1 MNGLRYTRITIFH
14 VLWLVAVAAGTALG
28 LFVGLRYFS
37 TMGLIICGII
47 GLAVGHV
54 VGCLPDWICTRLF
67 FRHLMKCSKD
77 QLRAMVAAG
86 DWKFDN
92 TMALLRL
99 GALGEDV
106 RQEIPRIVAMLESDS
121 QLTRIFGWDALRIVF
136 TEESRVIEDY
146 NPRGSTEDCRNKTEI
161 LKAALAK
168 GLPPPTRSASPS
180 PKVLRNKK
188 KRFSWLAFLLFISFF
203 AVAVTAGML
212 FVSATRKPTDSR
224 LTLILV
230 GAFAGFFC
238 AWLLYFLIAQFY
250 LRVIRGGPF
259 NVGDTVEITDG
270 PHKGKTGPIL
280 IADKKKGIFKVDIGL
295 QSNEWDDNYFDEFAI
310 RRLRNFK

>member
-1 MNGLRYTRITIFH
+1 MNGLRYTKITIFH
-14 VLWLVAVAAGTALG
+14 VLWLFAVAAGAALG
-28 LFVGLRYFS
+28 LLVGLRYFS

-47 GLAVGHV
+47 GLAVGHIL
-54 VGCLPDWICTRLF
+54 GCLPDWICTRLF

-121 QLTRIFGWDALRIVF
+121 QLTRIYGWDALRIVF
-136 TEESRVIEDY
+136 TEQSWVIEDY
-146 NPRGSTEDCRNKTEI
+146 NPRGSTEDCRSRTAI
-161 LKAALAK
+161 LKAALVK
-168 GLPPPTRSASPS
+168 GLPPAKPAASPS
-180 PKVLRNKK
+180 QKVMRSKK
-188 KRFSWLAFLLFISFF
+188 KRFSWLALLLFISFF
-203 AVAVTAGML
+203 AVAVTIGLL

-230 GAFAGFFC
+230 GALAGFYC
-238 AWLLYFLIAQFY
+238 AWLLYFSIAQFY

-270 PHKGKTGPIL
+270 PHKGKKGPIL
-280 IADKKKGIFKVDIGL
+280 IADKKQGVFKVDIGL
-295 QSNEWDDNYFDEFAI
+295 QSDEWDDNYFHEFAI
-310 RRLRNFK
+310 RKLRKVK